1 MILGLRLHYTHS
13 LSNISFGRIVVHFCL
28 SLFRKY
34 KLDPRSCGRRPREK
48 LLICA
53 ESAKRGL
60 TTLET
65 ASAHAE
71 SLAEGI
77 DLQAQVTR
85 ARFDNEVVGKVRD
98 IKGENRIV
106 FGKLRVEETKI
117 CTTLCSLGRR
127 VTVSGFHPHF

>member
-1 MILGLRLHYTHS
+1 MVRPSLILGLHLHYTHS
-13 LSNISFGRIVVHFCL
+13 LSNISFGQLVVHFCIF
-28 SLFRKY
+28 LFRKY

-85 ARFDNEVVGKVRD
+85 ARFDNEVVGKVRG
-98 IKGENRIV
+98 IEG
-106 FGKLRVEETKI
+106 GK
-117 CTTLCSLGRR
+117 
-127 VTVSGFHPHF
+127 

>member
-1 MILGLRLHYTHS
+1 M
-13 LSNISFGRIVVHFCL
+13 HFCL
-28 SLFRKY
+28 FLFRKY

-98 IKGENRIV
+98 IKEIIESVLENLTRES
-106 FGKLRVEETKI
+106 FKKI
-117 CTTLCSLGRR
+117 SDFFFYFRQKTGCINGSHTQL
-127 VTVSGFHPHF
+127 